1 FQRLGDFS
9 AEPIPIENAKK
20 GERRI
25 YRPLATMDKMT
36 PAEVDAVI
44 AAGNVHVFDRP
55 SGMAG
60 NGTPPSGALAGKSF
74 AIEYDGGPKLE
85 YRFNSA
91 DSLNWRKDGSA
102 WVEARYNAWEV
113 MPGAFIFG
121 HLLRGEKNH
130 DSHIVALDLD

>member
-1 FQRLGDFS
+1 
-9 AEPIPIENAKK
+9 
-20 GERRI
+20 
-25 YRPLATMDKMT
+25 
-36 PAEVDAVI
+36 
-44 AAGNVHVFDRP
+44 AGNVHVFARP

-74 AIEYDGGPKLE
+74 AIEYDGGPKME

-91 DSLNWRKDGSA
+91 DSLNWRKDGAA

-130 DSHIVALDLD
+130 DCHIVAADLDSGMASNFHGYLNTPYFANEAGAETLFGRIVGQGI